1 MTTDQ
6 AHPFPEAARVF
17 VVANTPTYLFK
28 HFRSI
33 QRIQALA
40 TKMSTEAVV
49 KRCRELAALKKPVM
63 DDEVNF
69 YVHLVA
75 LCFKP
80 QSEFR
85 GALDDLA
92 KAPFRWAKPLVNL
105 IVSHAKASDRIV
117 WEPQFKP
124 SVRLSSEQR
133 LSTTSHTHRDIQ
145 LRPESG
151 DLS

>member
-1 MTTDQ
+1 MTPDHS
-6 AHPFPEAARVF
+6 HPFPEAARVF

-40 TKMSTEAVV
+40 TEMSTEAVV
-49 KRCRELAALKKPVM
+49 KRCTELAALGKPAM
-63 DDEVNF
+63 DDELSF

-80 QSEFR
+80 LSEIR
-85 GALDDLA
+85 GELDDLS
-92 KAPFRWAKPLVNL
+92 KSPFRWAKPLINL

-117 WEPQFKP
+117 WKPQFKP
-124 SVRLSSEQR
+124 SIRLSSEQR
-133 LSTTSHTHRDIQ
+133 LSSTSDTHTDIQ
-145 LRPESG
+145 LSPDSG
-151 DLS
+151 DQS

>member
-33 QRIQALA
+33 QNIQTLA
-40 TKMSTEAVV
+40 AKISTKAVV
-49 KRCRELAALKKPVM
+49 KRCRKLASLKKPTM

-75 LCFKP
+75 LCFAPK
-80 QSEFR
+80 SEYR
-85 GALDDLA
+85 DALVDLA
-92 KAPFRWAKPLVNL
+92 KSPFRWAKTLVSL
-105 IVSHAKASDRIV
+105 VDAHAKATDVLVLDTPVLPLASLELENESFNPSDV
-117 WEPQFKP
+117 PLT
-124 SVRLSSEQR
+124 SDSGGLS
-133 LSTTSHTHRDIQ
+133 
-145 LRPESG
+145 
-151 DLS
+151 